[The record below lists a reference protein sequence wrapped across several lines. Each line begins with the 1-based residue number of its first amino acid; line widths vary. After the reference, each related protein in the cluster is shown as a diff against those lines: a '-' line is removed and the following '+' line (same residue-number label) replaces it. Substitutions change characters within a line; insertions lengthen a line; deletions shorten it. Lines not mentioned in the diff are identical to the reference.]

1 MAELTI
7 SWQIVSALV
16 SVIGLGGTATGL
28 IFTGIGLMR
37 SAKIARNDFML
48 KFLDRILRYDQLHLR
63 LKQGWAEGPVSPDE
77 WNEVKR
83 YMGLFEGLFQ
93 ISRDGAYPIERV
105 DNDYSHRVIAIVLN
119 RAIREECL
127 RKEWDPG
134 WKDFVSLWRKLER
147 CPVYKQIADNLR
159 EADGTVV
166 PEASQVC
173 PDRIRKFSDRAAQPA

>member
-7 SWQIVSALV
+7 SWQTVSALV

-28 IFTGIGLMR
+28 IFAGIGLMR
-37 SAKIARNDFML
+37 TAKIARSDFML

-63 LKQGWAEGPVSPDE
+63 LKHGWAEGPASPDE
-77 WNEVKR
+77 WNEVRR

-93 ISRDGAYPIERV
+93 ISLDGAYPIERV

-134 WKDFVSLWRKLER
+134 WNDFVSLWRKLER
-147 CPVYKQIADNLR
+147 CPVYQQIADDLR

-166 PEASQVC
+166 PRASQVC
-173 PDRIRKFSDRAAQPA
+173 PDRVRELSRRATWTA